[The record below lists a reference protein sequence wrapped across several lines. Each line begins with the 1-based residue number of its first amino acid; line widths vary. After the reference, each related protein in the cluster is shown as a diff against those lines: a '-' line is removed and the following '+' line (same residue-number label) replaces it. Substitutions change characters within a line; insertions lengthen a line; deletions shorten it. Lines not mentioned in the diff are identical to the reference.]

1 MRIWLLPA
9 FVCLPIT
16 MLAQTK
22 PAGISS
28 SNDTGLLVL
37 LVVVLVS
44 ILIAVLLL
52 SFEAKGLVAKI
63 RDKKKG
69 DSTHQFDKYLKN
81 MDSKQI
87 EKLLKLKHQQPAPEE
102 NTQGPGSIKTVLILS
117 ITLLATLFPGHSVY
131 AQTKATEAGIFTEG
145 GILITITLIM
155 IPILAAIV
163 LLIVKLS
170 NMLRKHRT
178 RQDLEEAALFAD
190 YLSTLT

>member
-1 MRIWLLPA
+1 MQGCFKKSMRIWLLPA

-87 EKLLKLKHQQPAPEE
+87 EKLLKLKH
-102 NTQGPGSIKTVLILS
+102 L
-117 ITLLATLFPGHSVY
+117 
-131 AQTKATEAGIFTEG
+131 
-145 GILITITLIM
+145 
-155 IPILAAIV
+155 
-163 LLIVKLS
+163 
-170 NMLRKHRT
+170 
-178 RQDLEEAALFAD
+178 
-190 YLSTLT
+190 